1 MGGQREV
8 LKGGGWGWEVL
19 KSGEVGERY
28 QGASGGGGS
37 WGEVPRSGGTEEE
50 GGWG

>member
-8 LKGGGWGWEVL
+8 LKGRGWGWEVL

-28 QGASGGGGS
+28 QGASGGGGV
-37 WGEVPRSGGTEEE
+37 GGRYRGVEVPRRRGVGG
-50 GGWG
+50 